1 MEGKLRSVC
10 AAEKG
15 ELSLH
20 FRTCHKETFLVT
32 ILKYILF
39 FLYLR
44 SKIAQNEKVREN
56 FSFGLWEKL

>member
-1 MEGKLRSVC
+1 M
-10 AAEKG
+10 
-15 ELSLH
+15 
-20 FRTCHKETFLVT
+20 VT